1 MLLEVDPVE
10 PEHWLLAQVVK
21 ILQKGGVVVIPTD
34 TVYGV
39 VCDVTSDVGAE
50 RLYCLK
56 GMDPKKTL
64 SILCADLGMAAQYT
78 RGIPNTL
85 FRVVRRKL
93 PGPYTFILPASKELP
108 RIMRK
113 NRKTVGVRIPD
124 CPIALALIEQF
135 GRPLLSTSVRLKPGE
150 WILDPVAVEDT
161 YGDSIDLIIDGGALY
176 PEPSTVIDFSGI
188 DPEVIREG
196 KGVVDFL

>member
-1 MLLEVDPVE
+1 MLLAVDPVE

-39 VCDVTSDVGAE
+39 VCDVRSDVGAE
-50 RLYCLK
+50 RIYRLK

-64 SILCADLGMAAQYT
+64 SILCSDLGMAAQYT

-150 WILDPVAVEDT
+150 WILDPEAIEDT
-161 YGDSIDLIIDGGALY
+161 YGNSIDLIVDGGALY
-176 PEPSTVIDFSGI
+176 PEPSTVIDFSGM

-196 KGVVDFL
+196 KGAVDFL